1 MKDRLLSEERHLM
14 EAALLADEVLLG
26 EPGDGGGQVR
36 AGHRDRALQPH
47 LLPLQKQPRGVQL
60 GGRRVCSGRGVLYTC
75 KRECVCVCCCC
86 LCMPVRVSTLLPS
99 SGGGGA
105 VCQNVSDES

>member
-60 GGRRVCSGRGVLYTC
+60 GGRRVCGGRGEGGVIHMQ
-75 KRECVCVCCCC
+75 KRVCVCV
-86 LCMPVRVSTLLPS
+86 LLLFVYACACQHPS
-99 SGGGGA
+99 A
-105 VCQNVSDES
+105 I